1 MNEFSC
7 EKCKGTGCDLDMSY
21 PFYVARIY
29 GDDFFSNMQK
39 EFVNTKWEDLGREVA
54 LYLNS
59 LTTGKNFIKFVFVS
73 DIYHPHESIALIDNS
88 MSYTDM
94 NTHFFSIIISKII
107 KILSRHEGI
116 NIVNME

>member
-59 LTTGKNFIKFVFVS
+59 LTTGKTFIKFVFVS
-73 DIYHPHESIALIDNS
+73 DIYNTHSCIALIDNS
-88 MSYTDM
+88 MSYDDM
-94 NTHFFSIIISKII
+94 NTAFFSDVISKIREV
-107 KILSRHEGI
+107 LSRHEDI